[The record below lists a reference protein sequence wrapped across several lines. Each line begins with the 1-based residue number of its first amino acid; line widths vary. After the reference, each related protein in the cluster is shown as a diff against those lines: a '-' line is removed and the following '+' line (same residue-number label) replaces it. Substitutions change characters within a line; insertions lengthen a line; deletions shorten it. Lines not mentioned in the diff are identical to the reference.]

1 MQQILPFGGRGK
13 AEQAMK
19 RSVSIFTNSKIAG
32 YSPFAARGSPAFNPA
47 LLGTFKIGMRLLH
60 SLDQAQ

>member
-19 RSVSIFTNSKIAG
+19 RSVSIFTNSKIVHRKAG
-32 YSPFAARGSPAFNPA
+32 RRFCNLETAY
-47 LLGTFKIGMRLLH
+47 
-60 SLDQAQ
+60 AQ